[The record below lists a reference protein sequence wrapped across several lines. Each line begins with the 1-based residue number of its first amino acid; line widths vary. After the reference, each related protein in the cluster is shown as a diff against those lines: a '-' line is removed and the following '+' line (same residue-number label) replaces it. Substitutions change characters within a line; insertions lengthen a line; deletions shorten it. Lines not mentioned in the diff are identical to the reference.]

1 MFLLYLML
9 APKQEP
15 SKTMDLES
23 TKETVTKEIEEM
35 ERYVENTTEWAG
47 EDIGEIGYLTP
58 KKDDAPKTE
67 PMEDVLKYFITG
79 IVDHDIDIFLSSFH
93 PETISKD
100 LFKKDSSDKRQVA
113 SDMIKEISR
122 NGTLS
127 SVQYSGK
134 KGLFN
139 SPTNEMEV
147 YFIYEDKLTV
157 KVDITVTPVGDSHHE
172 EDELY
177 VITTSVWDIIHQ
189 IKDS

>member
-1 MFLLYLML
+1 ML
-9 APKQEP
+9 APKKES

-35 ERYVENTTEWAG
+35 ERYLENTTEWAG

-58 KKDDAPKTE
+58 KKDDTPKTE
-67 PMEDVLKYFITG
+67 PMEDVLKYFIAG

-100 LFKKDSSDKRQVA
+100 LFKIDISDKRQVA
-113 SDMIKEISR
+113 SNMIKEISR

-134 KGLFN
+134 KGIFN
-139 SPTNEMEV
+139 SPTNEMKV
-147 YFIYEDKLTV
+147 SFIYEDKLIV

-172 EDELY
+172 EEKLY
-177 VITTSVWDIIHQ
+177 VISTSVWDIMNQ